1 MATATE
7 ICHQPTK
14 NKANVKRRKSQ
25 SHFLVLIMFKERGSK
40 SKKDFPLKGFHVNSL
55 GKVVNIKIKLS

>member
-25 SHFLVLIMFKERGSK
+25 SHFLVLIIFKERGSK
-40 SKKDFPLKGFHVNSL
+40 SKKDFPLKGFHVNS
-55 GKVVNIKIKLS
+55 